1 MTRIKISSQNRK
13 DLHVLW
19 ISKKDTKLKK
29 NYETYSRIL
38 SDVIKIVKKLYYNK
52 FITNSNNKTKTTW
65 DSVKIEIKKKKVS
78 YLMFIIPGDDKGI

>member
-13 DLHVLW
+13 DLHVLCR
-19 ISKKDTKLKK
+19 SNKGTKLKK

-38 SDVIKIVKKLYYNK
+38 SDVIKIVKKLSYNK
-52 FITNSNNKTKTTW
+52 FITNSNNKAKTTW
-65 DSVKIEIKKKKVS
+65 DSVKTEIKKKVT